1 MSIELAREH
10 LKKFNFEDKI
20 IEFVEN
26 TATVELAA
34 KAVGCEPKQI
44 AKTMSFDVKG
54 KTILVILAGDVKID
68 NAKYKA
74 TFGAK
79 AKMLGF
85 DEVEILVGHKVGGVC
100 PFGIKNGIDVYLDCS
115 LKRFD
120 YVYPAAGN
128 ANSAVKL
135 TIKELELCSFYKE
148 WVDVSKLYE

>member
-1 MSIELAREH
+1 MSIEFAREH
-10 LKKFNFEDKI
+10 LKKFNFENKI
-20 IEFVEN
+20 IESVEN

-54 KTILVILAGDVKID
+54 KIILVVLAGDAKID
-68 NAKYKA
+68 NAKYKS
-74 TFGAK
+74 TFEAK

-85 DEVEILVGHKVGGVC
+85 DEVESLVGHKVGGVC
-100 PFGIKNGIDVYLDCS
+100 PFGIKDGVEVYLDNS

-120 YVYPAAGN
+120 YIYPAAGN

-135 TIKELELCSFYKE
+135 TVEELEICSCYKK
-148 WVDVSKLYE
+148 WVDVSKISE